1 MAKKLESLAMGN
13 SDGYEIADTMIAGA
27 SRNGT
32 WVCLKNV
39 QPRTHSGC
47 SDYLVGGT

>member
-27 SRNGT
+27 SRNNEP
-32 WVCLKNV
+32 LD
-39 QPRTHSGC
+39 PRDTEPRW
-47 SDYLVGGT
+47 